1 MYPYSKRLANLNHCC
16 PIPGPPGAQGTA
28 GNNGINGSQ
37 GATGAQG
44 IQGIQGIR
52 GLYGI
57 GERGFDANSS
67 KWRSQ
72 NQSQNLIISAG
83 RFQAVPFDA
92 SFAIINHIKVSK
104 LDYYGI
110 DMNNWFTNIN
120 IKDRISI
127 RNDLQSQI
135 YSIYEVSALPQFIQQ
150 NPLPGY
156 FDISLTF
163 ISGINNNVGPY
174 NINGQTTGPADF
186 FIGYAITGTQG
197 TAGGGGGGG
206 GSDWDSSFNYYFMKK
221 PWRPAYITNGSFTP
235 PTTMNRGTF
244 DASSGLYDPADQRI
258 ELNWLLPPRE
268 AAAFNFAVSPRQL
281 NDGVINLEVGTYS
294 TKGINDACYNYLPY
308 HETLHIDIRTVSGG
322 IISSWNPM
330 TTNNLALLGSGTPKP
345 NLYAQTIG
353 AYFVAGT
360 GTITGDYGPII
371 VAPTVPQFIY
381 QNENFLQLGSTQYQ
395 FRIYLKNK
403 SKEVLPSPDYF
414 GTINPEWNYLYM
426 PDTSGAFFVFGSFG
440 PATPP
445 QLINMA
451 VTDYRRL
458 NVSGANN
465 FPNSSSP
472 YADMSLNTPFP
483 SLNLY
488 GLHVNY
494 GFDLSGSLSSSSL
507 QFQTPPAPYQTFDIS
522 YVSNN
527 ITTNN
532 WSFNS
537 NFNPL
542 TSNDLDNINNSI
554 IFPGYDYDISG
565 YFMKLNSDL
574 SYNVY
579 TTNYPTPTTYPTV
592 LVDAPTRNDVTAT
605 GVYENFLSG
614 SFFTNTN
621 LSLVSGTSATLISSV
636 YYTGSLTPLSN
647 VYFFSQNSIYNLSN
661 SSLDYSVRNS
671 RTTSEYQ
678 SDLGT
683 ALVGQN
689 LCYFEF
695 STDSTIPQD
704 LTGTMR
710 IGYTGNDV
718 ATSEAN
724 NYFEF
729 DQSASLDATYL
740 SGTSVEAYRL
750 RGWYLGVDV
759 SNLLI
764 KDIQLTTYPD
774 ICNNSFTPWNIDFSQ
789 YFANNT
795 LAVPSLNYQLSIA
808 KKPLS
813 DITLNGFSETHG
825 NPTLTQDFFGLY
837 RPSSNPV
844 STFTL
849 DGQFIDMD
857 LWWRPSN
864 TLMSGNLRYASS
876 ASSGSGNSIKTYSIT
891 WPYNPQPAIYNISSA
906 SVSEKEVDLDKT
918 VLTSTY
924 KYSRDRAFIPQFY
937 IDGTHDNN
945 VTYSSPVTP
954 TPSTLDISFNS
965 KLLWWDFT
973 TLNTALPFTYTLHTP
988 GSGEYPTNYT
998 TYNTTYSHSTS
1009 IGDQQLM
1016 WCKTGFTAGTY
1027 TTTASENPYIDYS
1040 VNYYGQTVDYSSK
1053 NTTGISKSLSYT
1065 ASNDDYYEGWNKTI
1079 SGTYK
1084 WILISDIRV
1093 SASSFGKIVVSGT
1106 GGTTS
1111 PLKLGDDF
1119 LLYIQEI
1126 DTFFSPG
1133 TSIPTGYASGRS
1145 GWKAVQGTWDQG
1157 ATVQLNNAD
1166 EAGAYRRNTNSGAV
1180 AIHFIKYYSPNAN
1193 AQVFYRIGIKNGS
1206 NIKISDV
1213 ELSYGTT

>member
-1 MYPYSKRLANLNHCC
+1 MASYSNYNNSLKCC
-16 PIPGPPGAQGTA
+16 CQPGPKGPPGPIGPTGVTGA
-28 GNNGINGSQ
+28 GGPTGAVA
-37 GATGAQG
+37 ATGAAGPTG
-44 IQGIQGIR
+44 IPGAR
-52 GLYGI
+52 GYDG
-57 GERGFDANSS
+57 NSS
-67 KWRSQ
+67 LWKFTPNVSLVFGTFKTTPTTT
-72 NQSQNLIISAG
+72 NPNFNAITNFTISLMDYVNNNLT
-83 RFQAVPFDA
+83 Q
-92 SFAIINHIKVSK
+92 
-104 LDYYGI
+104 
-110 DMNNWFTNIN
+110 WFTNI
-120 IKDRISI
+120 SI
-127 RNDLQSQI
+127 NDLLIVRDYSSPGNYGI
-135 YSIYEVSALPQFIQQ
+135 YKVSNRIIS
-150 NPLPGY
+150 GTII
-156 FDISLTF
+156 DISSVF
-163 ISGINNNVGPY
+163 ISGSNSLLSNNQNYLISYTITGSTGPTGSVGPT
-174 NINGQTTGPADF
+174 GAVGPTGP
-186 FIGYAITGTQG
+186 
-197 TAGGGGGGG
+197 GGGGGGG
-206 GSDWDSSFNYYFMKK
+206 GGDWDTSFNYYFMQK
-221 PWRPAYITNGSFTP
+221 PWRPAYITNGSFSP
-235 PTTMNRGTF
+235 PTTMNNGTF
-244 DASSGLYDPADQRI
+244 DISSGQYDPIDQRI

-281 NDGVINLEVGTYS
+281 DDGIINLEAGTYS
-294 TKGINDACYNYLPY
+294 AKGISDASYNYLPY
-308 HETLHIDIRTVSGG
+308 HETLHIDIRTKNGG
-322 IISSWNPM
+322 TISAWNPI
-330 TTNNLALLGSGTPKP
+330 TTNNLALLGTPKP

-403 SKEVLPSPDYF
+403 SKQVLPSPDYF

-483 SLNLY
+483 SLSLY

-527 ITTNN
+527 ITINN

-542 TSNDLDNINNSI
+542 TSNDLDNGNNSI
-554 IFPGYDYDISG
+554 IFPGYDYDVSG

-605 GVYENFLSG
+605 GVYDNFLSG
-614 SFFTNTN
+614 SFFTNAN

-661 SSLDYSVRNS
+661 SSLDYSLRNS
-671 RTTSEYQ
+671 RTLSEYQ

-683 ALVGQN
+683 ALVAQN
-689 LCYFEF
+689 LCYFKF
-695 STDSTIPQD
+695 STDATVPQD

-718 ATSEAN
+718 ATSETN
-724 NYFEF
+724 SYFEF
-729 DQSASLDATYL
+729 DQSASLDAI
-740 SGTSVEAYRL
+740 TSASITAVQTYRL

-764 KDIQLTTYPD
+764 KDVQLSNYPD

-795 LAVPSLNYQLSIA
+795 LASTPLNYQLSIA
-808 KKPLS
+808 KKPLT

-825 NPTLTQDFFGLY
+825 NPTLTQDFFGLQ
-837 RPSSNPV
+837 RPSSDPV

-849 DGQFIDMD
+849 DGQFIDMN

-864 TLMSGNLRYASS
+864 TLMSGDLRYASS

-988 GSGEYPTNYT
+988 GTGEYPTNYS
-998 TYNTTYSHSTS
+998 TYSTTYSHSTL

-1027 TTTASENPYIDYS
+1027 TTIASENPYIDYS

-1065 ASNDDYYEGWNKTI
+1065 VSNDDYYEGGNKTI

-1084 WILISDIRV
+1084 WILISDTRV

-1133 TSIPTGYASGRS
+1133 ISIPSGYASGRS

-1180 AIHFIKYYSPNAN
+1180 AIHFIKYYSPNTN
-1193 AQVFYRIGIKNGS
+1193 TQVFYRIGIKNGS

-1213 ELSYGTT
+1213 ELSYGIT